1 MQFKSK
7 MIVSYNNTTG
17 QIDFVGEQYVTFI
30 PENSKASLL
39 IYRQN
44 WKDVTVL
51 KPSTTPWFS
60 PLSMLSLLGNQM
72 KNQMSVLEVTN
83 SSAIAKVSFET
94 ELQEVGVAYNS
105 NPDTFYVFK
114 CDNVEDVQKQVETAE
129 SVGKLIA
136 QLKKNSVLVPVDQLT
151 AW

>member
-1 MQFKSK
+1 
-7 MIVSYNNTTG
+7 
-17 QIDFVGEQYVTFI
+17 
-30 PENSKASLL
+30 
-39 IYRQN
+39 
-44 WKDVTVL
+44 
-51 KPSTTPWFS
+51 
-60 PLSMLSLLGNQM
+60 M

-114 CDNVEDVQKQVETAE
+114 CDNVEDVQKQIETAE

-136 QLKKNSVLVPVDQLT
+136 HLMYLEFLEYPINLEYPEHLCFQ
-151 AW
+151 

>member
-1 MQFKSK
+1 ML
-7 MIVSYNNTTG
+7 VSYKDMIGNIVCITEYYFTLNLSNSNAVLLVYKS
-17 QIDFVGEQYVTFI
+17 DWHLVT
-30 PENSKASLL
+30 PVELA
-39 IYRQN
+39 Q
-44 WKDVTVL
+44 
-51 KPSTTPWFS
+51 TPW
-60 PLSMLSLLGNQM
+60 LSAPDLLLLLGNQM

-114 CDNVEDVQKQVETAE
+114 CDNVEDVQKQIETAE

>member
-1 MQFKSK
+1 M
-7 MIVSYNNTTG
+7 
-17 QIDFVGEQYVTFI
+17 
-30 PENSKASLL
+30 LL
-39 IYRQN
+39 
-44 WKDVTVL
+44 
-51 KPSTTPWFS
+51 
-60 PLSMLSLLGNQM
+60 LLGNQM

-114 CDNVEDVQKQVETAE
+114 CDNVEDVQKQIETAE

-151 AW
+151 A